1 MTAPAGSPWRFNP
14 PPGWPVPPSG
24 WTPPPGWKP
33 DPSWPPAPAGWAF
46 WIPTQRVPLAAAPPV
61 PQTPLAAPQTPIVA
75 PKIRQAPFAAPHSP
89 QGPLAAPPIRQAP
102 PAVTYTPT
110 TYASPRKSR
119 LSTAVKILA
128 GFISLAAA
136 VASVWFGYQAL
147 PEKYTVEQ
155 WRQKAMA
162 TCERDFADV
171 RFSVNGVLLKVGASM
186 ASLPPPGQVNQG
198 MTEAATALGDLAK
211 ALRRFSADLRE
222 IKVPADLRR
231 TDLDAYLTLTGQLT
245 GGIEQMADLL
255 VQYQIGNATPEMMQQ
270 TMTTMNTMSQ
280 TTIPQWGKAAQ
291 RLGLDTCV
299 PTS

>member
-1 MTAPAGSPWRFNP
+1 MTAPAGSPWRFNA

-33 DPSWPPAPAGWAF
+33 DPSWPPAPAGWTF
-46 WIPTQRVPLAAAPPV
+46 WIPAQRAPLAAAPPI
-61 PQTPLAAPQTPIVA
+61 PQTPVAAPQ
-75 PKIRQAPFAAPHSP
+75 IRQAPVAAPQSP
-89 QGPLAAPPIRQAP
+89 QAQVAVAPQIRQAP
-102 PAVTYTPT
+102 PAVVYTPT
-110 TYASPRKSR
+110 TYASPRKSG

-128 GFISLAAA
+128 GFISLVAAL
-136 VASVWFGYQAL
+136 ASIWFGYRAL
-147 PEKYTVEQ
+147 PEKYTAEQ
-155 WRQKAMA
+155 WRQKALA

-171 RFSVNGVLLKVGASM
+171 RFSINGVLLKVAAAM
-186 ASLPPPGQVNQG
+186 ATLPPPGQVDQG
-198 MTEAATALGDLAK
+198 MTEAGNALSDLAK

-222 IKVPADLRR
+222 IKVPDDLPR
-231 TDLDAYLTLTGQLT
+231 TDLDAYLTVTGQLT